1 MNLRE
6 RFTKGCLQFAD
17 DHRLIEDLWA
27 ELEKKYTEK
36 GRHYHNLAH
45 LESMFAELDTVKD
58 KIADFS
64 TVSFSVFY
72 HDAVYDATSKKNE
85 EKSAEM
91 AVLRLD
97 KLGLSQIVLQKVSGQ
112 ILTTKAHHESGDRD
126 TDYLLD
132 ADLSVLGKSHETY
145 MEYTKKI
152 RKEYSIYPDFM
163 YKPGRKKVLQ
173 HFLELKSIFK
183 TNEFRDRYES
193 TARENMRGE
202 IESL

>member
-17 DHRLIEDLWA
+17 NHQLIEDLWA

-97 KLGLSQIVLQKVSGQ
+97 KLGLSPNVLQKVSDQ
-112 ILTTKAHHESGDRD
+112 ILSTKAHHESVDRD

-132 ADLSVLGKSHETY
+132 ADLSVLGKSFETY

-183 TNEFRDRYES
+183 TNEFRDRYEV
-193 TARENMRGE
+193 TARENIRGE

>member
-1 MNLRE
+1 MDLRE

-17 DHRLIEDLWA
+17 DHQLIEDLWA

-45 LESMFAELDTVKD
+45 LESMFSELDTVKD
-58 KIADFS
+58 KITDFS
-64 TVSFSVFY
+64 AVSFSVFY
-72 HDAVYDATSKKNE
+72 HDAFYNATSKKNE

-97 KLGLSQIVLQKVSGQ
+97 KLGLSQSVLQKVSGQ
-112 ILTTKAHHESGDRD
+112 ILATKAHHECGDRD

-132 ADLSVLGKSHETY
+132 ADLSVLGKSFETY

-193 TARENMRGE
+193 TGRENIRGE

>member
-1 MNLRE
+1 MDLRE

-17 DHRLIEDLWA
+17 DHQLIEDLWA

-97 KLGLSQIVLQKVSGQ
+97 KLGLSQSVLQKVSGQ
-112 ILTTKAHHESGDRD
+112 ILSTKAHHESGDRD

-132 ADLSVLGKSHETY
+132 ADLSVLGKSFETY

-183 TNEFRDRYES
+183 TNEFRDRYEG
-193 TARENMRGE
+193 TARENIRGE